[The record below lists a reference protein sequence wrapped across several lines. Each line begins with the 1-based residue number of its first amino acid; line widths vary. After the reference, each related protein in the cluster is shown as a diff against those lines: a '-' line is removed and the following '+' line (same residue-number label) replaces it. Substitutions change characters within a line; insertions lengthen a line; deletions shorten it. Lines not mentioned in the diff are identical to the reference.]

1 MARAGLCARRKRRV
15 SRQTSAGTGSG
26 EVWCRHAMPCCAMRL
41 AARCPPRAGA
51 PPLGNGWRW
60 RCVRATAGTLARPFC
75 TCTCSRLPCLA
86 LSAHALMGAAMPQ
99 TPLDACPPAACC
111 AWHSVTSH
119 CPLRRWSLPRCVA
132 LCRSGVRAGV
142 FEHRT
147 EGGLAH
153 GGATPCRTGNRT
165 SSGWL
170 CGGRRVGGLALLAP
184 AVAGRAAAAAGRDP
198 KGSLLQPTPPHLSLL
213 SNPNARHTHRCS
225 APLPAATARAALPQ
239 AVATA
244 H

>member
-1 MARAGLCARRKRRV
+1 MLRHAPRCPLPAARRGASVGQWLAVAMR
-15 SRQTSAGTGSG
+15 ACD
-26 EVWCRHAMPCCAMRL
+26 CRHPGSPVLHLHM
-41 AARCPPRAGA
+41 
-51 PPLGNGWRW
+51 
-60 RCVRATAGTLARPFC
+60 
-75 TCTCSRLPCLA
+75 
-86 LSAHALMGAAMPQ
+86 LSAALPGTERSRFDGRRHAANP
-99 TPLDACPPAACC
+99 PDACPPAACC